1 MIINTRVRLRE
12 IHEIVRGLIAEYGYQ
27 DSLPA
32 LVEGIQNLAEIS
44 IADPLNET
52 KDRVFRMWTQ
62 AVQDAIQE
70 HTRRSNFEELVSEE
84 DYHLASTMGIR
95 LD

>member
-1 MIINTRVRLRE
+1 MIATTRVRLRE

-27 DSLPA
+27 DALPA
-32 LVEGIQNLAEIS
+32 LVQGIQNLAEIS

-52 KDRVFRMWTQ
+52 KDRLFRMWTQ

-70 HTRRSNFEELVSEE
+70 HTRRRSFEELVSER
-84 DYHLASTMGIR
+84 DYDLASTMGIR
-95 LD
+95 L

>member
-1 MIINTRVRLRE
+1 MIVNISVRHRE
-12 IHEIVRGLIAEYGYQ
+12 IHEIVQGLIAEYGYH

-32 LVEGIQNLAEIS
+32 LVQGIQNLAEIS

-52 KDRVFRMWTQ
+52 KDRLFRMWTQ

-70 HTRRSNFEELVSEE
+70 HTRRSNFEELVSEG
-84 DYHLASTMGIR
+84 DYRLASMMGIR
-95 LD
+95 L